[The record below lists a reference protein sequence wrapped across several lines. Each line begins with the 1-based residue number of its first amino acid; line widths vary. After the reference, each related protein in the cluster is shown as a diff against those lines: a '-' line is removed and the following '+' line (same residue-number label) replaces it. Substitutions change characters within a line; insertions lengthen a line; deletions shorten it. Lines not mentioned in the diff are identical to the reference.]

1 MCGRFVLFSD
11 LKQIQLA
18 FDVEQTEISVTP
30 SYNIAPTH
38 PVLAV
43 VQRAGAN
50 KLETMRWGLIPAWAQ
65 DAKIGAR
72 MINARAETVAEKPSF
87 KRSLQKRR
95 CLIIADGFYEW
106 RTEQKQKVP
115 MYIRRKSNGP
125 LGFAGLYDTWKS
137 PQGETITSC
146 AIITTT
152 ANELIQSIHDRMPVI
167 LPKAAQQVW
176 LESAHQDMAQLMTL
190 LKPYPAE
197 DMEMRRVSPL
207 VNSPQH
213 NSIDLIQLVT

>member
-18 FDVEQTEISVTP
+18 FDVEQTEISVKP
-30 SYNIAPTH
+30 SYNVAPTH
-38 PVLAV
+38 PVLVV

-50 KLETMRWGLIPAWAQ
+50 TLETMRWGLIPSWAT

-106 RTEQKQKVP
+106 RTEQKQKIP

-125 LGFAGLYDTWKS
+125 LGFAGLYDSWKS
-137 PQGETITSC
+137 SQGETITSC

-152 ANELIQSIHDRMPVI
+152 ANEMIKSIHDRMPVI

-176 LESAHQDMAQLMTL
+176 LDSANQDIAQLMTL
-190 LKPYPAE
+190 LKPYPSE
-197 DMEMRRVSPL
+197 DMETLRVSPL
-207 VNSPQH
+207 VNSPQN
-213 NSIDLIQLVT
+213 NSIDCIQPVD